1 MSLSS
6 VCVVC
11 NALRLKWFQ
20 PQKHI
25 VQEEQKQENNKQEE
39 KKKEETKM
47 VTELT
52 IDGMM
57 CAHCQKHVQ
66 DALAAM
72 EGVTAVTVDLEAK
85 KAQVTTDKEISMDT
99 FAKVITDAG
108 YTLVR

>member
-1 MSLSS
+1 
-6 VCVVC
+6 
-11 NALRLKWFQ
+11 
-20 PQKHI
+20 
-25 VQEEQKQENNKQEE
+25 
-39 KKKEETKM
+39 M